1 MVFCVLLGLIIPCT
15 STEHLYRMRDRPFER
30 IPCGQFTVASPP
42 TPSYWFYAHGL
53 ILRRIRSHDRSFAW
67 GFRLASS
74 DAPLDSSHLMSVTTP
89 IIPDTVPSQIH
100 YPLHHTI
107 IFCIGICTDT
117 LSETYKVSTSVSINL
132 HYKIVYLWPQ
142 YHALYNWNVTGCRY
156 RASLDSIP
164 REASLYDDLGA
175 DTLYQAS

>member
-1 MVFCVLLGLIIPCT
+1 MSVRPARTRRIRCLIHYSNASVVRRNWTSRMVFSVLLGLICPCT
-15 STEHLYRMRDRPFER
+15 PTEHLYLIRDRPFER
-30 IPCGQFTVASPP
+30 GTGGQFTS
-42 TPSYWFYAHGL
+42 TSLCDTLAHGL

-89 IIPDTVPSQIH
+89 ITSDTVPSQIH
-100 YPLHHTI
+100 YPLHHTV

-132 HYKIVYLWPQ
+132 HYKIVYQ
-142 YHALYNWNVTGCRY
+142 
-156 RASLDSIP
+156 
-164 REASLYDDLGA
+164 
-175 DTLYQAS
+175 